1 MLARS
6 LLVAGFVV
14 SWALAAE
21 AQFPQQQIPGQMVPQ
36 SPRQQQRQMQ
46 QMQAMQA
53 MQGMP
58 FQLAGTIETFAAN
71 RVQIADPTTGMRRI
85 VTLNPQTIIKTTGE
99 ATVGFLHPGLAVEF
113 KGEIDKK
120 GNVTDKVGELTI
132 VSITKEKLPGVFKE
146 DGSEIEKPL
155 AVAAKKDKEKEKDKD
170 KAASSAGTSTIVGQ
184 LKSAKAGKYQLQ
196 AGRVSLQFELSDDAK
211 ITIDMADGS
220 LAMPGDKIDV
230 KGVQIGNPA
239 NPQSHAREVAI
250 TLAET
255 RGEKKDAK
263 ADAKRP
269 PKTPRPK
276 KDKDADAAGLPA
288 PAEDR

>member
-1 MLARS
+1 MLVQR
-6 LLVAGFVV
+6 LLLAGFVV

-21 AQFPQQQIPGQMVPQ
+21 AQFGQLPGQMVPQ
-36 SPRQQQRQMQ
+36 SQRRQMQQMQ
-46 QMQAMQA
+46 QMQAMQ
-53 MQGMP
+53 GVP
-58 FQLAGTIETFAAN
+58 VQLAGTIETFSTN

-85 VTLNPQTIIKTTGE
+85 VTLSPQTIVKTTGE
-99 ATVGFLHPGLAVEF
+99 ATAGFLHPGLAIEF

-132 VSITKEKLPGVFKE
+132 VSLTKEKLPGVFKE
-146 DGSEIEKPL
+146 DGSEVEKPM
-155 AVAAKKDKEKEKDKD
+155 AAAAKKEKEKEKEKDKD
-170 KAASSAGTSTIVGQ
+170 RTASAGTSTIVGQ
-184 LKSAKAGKYQLQ
+184 LKSIKAGKCQLQ
-196 AGRVSLQFELSDDAK
+196 AGRVSVQFELSDEAK
-211 ITIDMADGS
+211 VTIDMTDGS

-239 NPQSHAREVAI
+239 NPQVVAREAAI
-250 TLAET
+250 TLVET

-269 PKTPRPK
+269 PKTPRAK
-276 KDKDADAAGLPA
+276 KDKDAAAGLPA